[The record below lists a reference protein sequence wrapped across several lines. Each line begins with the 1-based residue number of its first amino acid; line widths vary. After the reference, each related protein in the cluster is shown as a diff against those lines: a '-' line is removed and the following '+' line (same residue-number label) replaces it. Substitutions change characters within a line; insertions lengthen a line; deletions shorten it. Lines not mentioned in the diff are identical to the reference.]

1 MQKIKKENIIQTLV
15 VIPFILAGLFLISRA
30 KMPSEHQKQIGLD
43 FRKWLD
49 DITVNESGY
58 ILNEYKKSN
67 LYVLSKHYDHPQES
81 TVINI
86 YQNIEKIGIWE
97 KIYVENESAGITGRY
112 CYLGY
117 MLTTYKGY
125 YADSFTRN
133 PRTRFTVSIK
143 WNKDGNFECRNA
155 Q

>member
-1 MQKIKKENIIQTLV
+1 M
-15 VIPFILAGLFLISRA
+15 F
-30 KMPSEHQKQIGLD
+30 
-43 FRKWLD
+43 
-49 DITVNESGY
+49 
-58 ILNEYKKSN
+58 
-67 LYVLSKHYDHPQES
+67 
-81 TVINI
+81 
-86 YQNIEKIGIWE
+86 YQNITTIHKKVLLSTSIKTLKKIGIWE
-97 KIYVENESAGITGRY
+97 KIYVENESASITGRY